1 MRVGSYANTLHERK
15 TDKTRRI
22 RLMIFDGRID
32 MSKYPSSI
40 TARHLCNIARNNHPL
55 QIIKKPDRQ
64 ADTIAKIIETQKA
77 V

>member
-1 MRVGSYANTLHERK
+1 
-15 TDKTRRI
+15 
-22 RLMIFDGRID
+22 MIFDGRID

-40 TARHLCNIARNNHPL
+40 TARHLCSIAKNDHSLRTA
-55 QIIKKPDRQ
+55 KKSRQ